1 MLPNTTFT
9 VSWISLAFFEIL
21 AATGSLAGAMNTS
34 NEMFVGLSDRSIS
47 SANLVKDAQSRS
59 LVSEGNISVPGTQP
73 TPLSSDPTCHRY
85 LQFTLASDIQ
95 FSVCHHLGK
104 FEVGLDLQ
112 SSRFGYKLY
121 FLVCG
126 VQ

>member
-1 MLPNTTFT
+1 MSETLRVPREPSREVWLP
-9 VSWISLAFFEIL
+9 
-21 AATGSLAGAMNTS
+21 
-34 NEMFVGLSDRSIS
+34 
-47 SANLVKDAQSRS
+47 K
-59 LVSEGNISVPGTQP
+59 GNISLPGTP
-73 TPLSSDPTCHRY
+73 TPVSSDPTCHRY
-85 LQFTLASDIQ
+85 LQFTLASDIP
-95 FSVCHHLGK
+95 FSVCHYLGK